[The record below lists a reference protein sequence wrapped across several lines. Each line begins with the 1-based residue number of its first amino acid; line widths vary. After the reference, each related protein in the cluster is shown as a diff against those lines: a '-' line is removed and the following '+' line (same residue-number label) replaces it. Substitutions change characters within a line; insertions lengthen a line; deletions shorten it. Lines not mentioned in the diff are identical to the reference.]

1 MVAEDTR
8 YASKV
13 NQILMKVRDGDIVDE
28 TISEDL
34 RLALINGL
42 KQDERE
48 CRVEKVRGAVDKK
61 GKGCA

>member
-1 MVAEDTR
+1 MAAEDAW

-13 NQILMKVRDGDIVDE
+13 DRILMKVRDGDIADE

-48 CRVEKVRGAVDKK
+48 RWVEKVQGAVDKK

>member
-1 MVAEDTR
+1 MVAEDTW

-13 NQILMKVRDGDIVDE
+13 NRILMKVCDSDIADK

-34 RLALINGL
+34 RLALIDGL

-48 CRVEKVRGAVDKK
+48 RWVEKVWGAVDKK
-61 GKGCA
+61 GKGHT